1 MDLLRAGGGLE
12 KSRLGS
18 IPPDLTRIPC
28 SRLFDRRGWIM
39 GKDEYIENET
49 SEFKFVMRE

>member
-39 GKDEYIENET
+39 VKDEYIENET